1 MAQARNNFIKSKM
14 NKDLDSRL
22 VPPGEYR
29 DALNVSVSKSEGP
42 DVGALENILGNVL
55 LTQFGLESS
64 SDPAVKTIEIIG
76 FFMDVNTNRIF
87 VFMTNYV
94 DTSSDRLSNFAP
106 AAAQCLI
113 SVFNTD
119 TNDVNTLV
127 SGNFLNFSKCSPV
140 YGVNLINS
148 NLYFTD
154 NRNQPRKINVDSAIN
169 GLAYTSE
176 DQISLAKYYPFEPIH
191 LTDERVVG
199 FTTYNNGSGYATPQI
214 NVATTNTNPSG
225 LGSGLT
231 VDVNNVNGV
240 TFTYINNPGNN
251 YENGDVVNIVNS
263 NNAGGVAAITLEV
276 GVVST
281 MKDVVSEFLPGGGKC
296 EVTSKDA
303 TAGGY
308 FGIGKV
314 KGLPPKNG
322 QTVTSASIN
331 QSTKISADALIIS
344 LVPNRYQLTPTNAFN
359 QISIGDEIIT
369 NRNPDYNPNWP
380 GDRDYLKDKFVRF
393 AYRFKYDDGEY
404 SLISPFTQACFVPK
418 QDGYF
423 LQYTPV
429 TAIVFGSSG
438 TLNASPLVTDL
449 DRTMK
454 STEVDF
460 FENKINDID
469 LMIPPPAGLPD
480 WNGAAT
486 AFKINSIDI
495 IYKDDS
501 QSTLKVVDTLEFNQI
516 VNVVSKK
523 IKYNY
528 QSVKP
533 YKTLPVAALLRVYD
547 QTPVRAFTQE
557 VIGNRVIYGNFVD
570 KHTPPT
576 SLEYNTYIGFK
587 NSFPDGVPSTI
598 EKNQVRKEY
607 QNHSLK
613 QNRNYQVGIVLS
625 DRYGRQSDTI
635 LSTINDQ
642 VFTSLLK
649 GSTVFNPYKE
659 GVNEGSGIDQTLEN
673 SFSYNSYL
681 GNDVVPSNTNLF
693 VADYNA
699 SPNPIGDT
707 WPGDQLKIQ
716 FNAAISSAF
725 NSNLGT
731 PGLYSLTNPT
741 GWYSYKVVVKQN
753 QVDYYNVY
761 VPGVLNGY
769 VSGET
774 AGPLAANLTEPIC
787 HFVLNSDNIN
797 KIPKDTSLVGP
808 NQNIFRTARPSFN
821 EDSSYYQFTD
831 TNGVKFTADPYTEEG
846 ENLLKTRDR
855 LRDLDSGSQVNNA
868 AVELFTRVLN
878 RPYSVPNSATGEKS
892 QLSGQYYP
900 GEKSEVVSAIGTGS
914 ELGLYDPAS
923 LIGYPF
929 NTAPVFYGFENNPFI
944 AKMNLYSAENESEVK
959 GFGLRG
965 PSQDAAVYSVEMP
978 FGQASPTLL
987 GGTNYPPDAKGVP
1000 IVFNEDVATNSDV
1013 TEFKN
1018 RFLQV
1023 DFKTGTISGTPS
1035 SPVFSDNGIV
1045 NNVVLTNRGKDW
1057 EKATFSSIGSSVNME
1072 AIATIEAAGDG
1083 NCQFPV
1089 RVYKR
1094 EIGTAQERA
1103 LRFPNARNIG
1113 TSIFSVF
1120 ETNPLE
1126 SKLDIYW
1133 ETTTAGLISDLNATI
1148 IANDTTTPEGFSDL
1162 IFVNNTA
1169 QKTQTLNWVYLESAQ
1184 LDTNLTPG
1192 NTTITGSL
1200 PGFIPTDYNGN
1211 PITMFNGGLLAPR
1224 VTLISVFDS
1233 SSTPNNITSG
1243 FELTELSL
1251 SIGSNI
1257 LYYYQIKNKAYR
1269 AYLSNSQVIDD
1280 YTITLR
1286 VVAPSNNYAI
1296 DGSLVTRDV
1305 IFGTAPAA

>member
-14 NKDLDSRL
+14 NKDLDARL

-29 DALNVSVSKSEGP
+29 DAVNVSVSKSEGP

-169 GLAYTSE
+169 GLPYTSE

-199 FTTYNNGSGYATPQI
+199 FTAYSGGSGYATPQV
-214 NVATTNTNPSG
+214 NVATTNTTVGSG

-231 VDVNNVNGV
+231 VDINNVNGV
-240 TFTYINNPGNN
+240 TFTYINNPGEN
-251 YENGDVVNIVNS
+251 YVTGDVVSIVNS
-263 NNAGGVAAITLEV
+263 NSSGGVAAIMLEV
-276 GVVST
+276 GVTST

-296 EVTSKDA
+296 EVTSKNA
-303 TAGGY
+303 TGGGY
-308 FGIGKV
+308 FGVGKGI
-314 KGLPPKNG
+314 GLPPKDG

-331 QSTKISADALIIS
+331 QSTKISADAIITNIF
-344 LVPNRYQLTPTNAFN
+344 PNRYQLTPANAFN
-359 QISIGDEIIT
+359 QISVGDEIIT
-369 NRNPDYNPNWP
+369 NRNPDYNLNCP
-380 GDRDYLKDKFVRF
+380 GDKDYFKDKFVRF

-429 TAIVFGSSG
+429 TALAFSGGG
-438 TLNASPLVTDL
+438 TLTVNPQITDL

-454 STEVDF
+454 STEVEF

-469 LMIPPPAGLPD
+469 LMIPPPAGLPN

-486 AFKINSIDI
+486 AFQINSIDI

-501 QSTLKVVDTLEFNQI
+501 QGTLKVVDTLEFNQI
-516 VNVVSKK
+516 VNIVSKK

-533 YKTLPVAALLRVYD
+533 YKTLPVSALLRVYD

-557 VIGNRVIYGNFVD
+557 VIGNRVVYGNFVD
-570 KHTPPT
+570 KHTPP
-576 SLEYNTYIGFK
+576 SALNYNTYVGFK
-587 NSFPDGVPSTI
+587 NSLPDNIPSTI

-635 LSTINDQ
+635 LSELTEESFSS
-642 VFTSLLK
+642 VLK
-649 GSTVFNPYKE
+649 GSTVFSPYKE

-693 VADYNA
+693 VANYNA

-707 WPGDQLKIQ
+707 WPGDQLKVQ
-716 FNAAISSAF
+716 FNAAISSTF

-741 GWYSYKVVVKQN
+741 GWYSYKIVVKQS

-774 AGPLAANLTEPIC
+774 ASPLAANITEPVC

-868 AVELFTRVLN
+868 AVQLFTRVLN
-878 RPYSVPNSATGEKS
+878 HPYLPPGAANKS

-900 GEKSEVVSAIGTGS
+900 GQKSELVSAIGTGS

-944 AKMNLYSAENESEVK
+944 AKMNLYSAESDAEVRN
-959 GFGLRG
+959 FGLVG
-965 PSQDAAVYSVEMP
+965 PSQEAAVFSVEIAG
-978 FGQASPTLL
+978 GQNSSALI
-987 GGTNYPPDAKGVP
+987 GGTNYPPDGKGVP
-1000 IVFNEDVATNSDV
+1000 IVFNEDITANDEV

-1018 RFLQV
+1018 RFLQI
-1023 DFKTGTISGTPS
+1023 DFRTGTTS
-1035 SPVFSDNGIV
+1035 STGPTFSENGIV
-1045 NNVVLTNRGKDW
+1045 NNVTLTNRGKDW
-1057 EKATFSSIGSSVNME
+1057 EKARFTALGSTVWIQ
-1072 AIATIEAAGDG
+1072 AKATIEAAGDG
-1083 NCQFPV
+1083 NSTFPV

-1094 EIGTAQERA
+1094 LIGDSAERN
-1103 LRFPNARNIG
+1103 LRFPNAKNIG

-1133 ETTTAGLISDLNATI
+1133 ESTTAGLISDLNTTI
-1148 IANDTTTPEGFSDL
+1148 TANDTTTPEGFSDL

-1169 QKTQTLNWVYLESAQ
+1169 QKTQTLNWVYPESAQ

-1233 SSTPNNITSG
+1233 SSTPNDITSG

-1305 IFGTAPAA
+1305 VFGTAPAA